1 VQLEKQELKVETGAK
16 QEQGLGLGLGLRR
29 RQRDKETRAPAA
41 LALGHGR
48 PAASSPSTPARP
60 ARAQAYE
67 RAAIAAWLDRS
78 ATSPL
83 TGAQLES
90 RRLIPCVALRQL
102 IASFAER
109 ASE

>member
-1 VQLEKQELKVETGAK
+1 MQLEKQELKVETGAK

-29 RQRDKETRAPAA
+29 RQRDKETRAPA
-41 LALGHGR
+41 ALGHGR

-90 RRLIPCVALRQL
+90 RRLVPCVALRQL